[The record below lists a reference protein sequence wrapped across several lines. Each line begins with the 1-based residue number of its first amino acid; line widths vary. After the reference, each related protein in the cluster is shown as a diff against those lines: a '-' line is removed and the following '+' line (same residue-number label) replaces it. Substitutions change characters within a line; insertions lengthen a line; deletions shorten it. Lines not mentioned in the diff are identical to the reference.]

1 MHMASKTV
9 PLSARISD
17 DDADFLARLAVP
29 GAITP
34 SDKLRAII
42 TDARRRQEG
51 FTDYAGCLAMLQ
63 EMLAPT
69 VRRIRETNNR
79 ENVHSDL
86 LSRLADWLP
95 ETMAWFVTGAPP
107 AKAKDDAP
115 RLEALEAGLADR
127 VVALLESFL
136 RLGVTSQ
143 APCYDKTA
151 VARRL
156 GPVLE
161 LAGIIKN
168 NTSNQ

>member
-1 MHMASKTV
+1 MASKTV
-9 PLSARISD
+9 PLSVRISD
-17 DDADFLARLAVP
+17 DDADFLARLVVP

-42 TDARRRQEG
+42 TETRRRQEG
-51 FTDYAGCLAMLQ
+51 SSDYAGCLAMLQ

-69 VRRIRETNNR
+69 LRRVRELNNR
-79 ENVHSDL
+79 ENTQSEL

-95 ETMAWFVTGAPP
+95 EAMAWFVTGAPP
-107 AKAKDDAP
+107 SKAKDDAP

-127 VVALLESFL
+127 VAALLEAFL

-143 APCYDKTA
+143 APCYDKSA

-161 LAGIIKN
+161 LAEIIKH
-168 NTSNQ
+168 NTSTH